1 MILFPKVTVIMV
13 THKKSTWR
21 DAYASIPSDPHIEI
35 IIADSGE
42 LAVDI
47 QEFINEGPEINT
59 TLVITGEDANFR
71 KDFCPISKVT
81 NEVFKAGLVRGE
93 YFCCFYDDDE
103 YLPGFFK
110 SMTNFLDITHYNW
123 VRCSQRRE
131 ALQPD
136 GTIIETPP
144 LIADADITTKAF
156 DCRVDGGQVMFR
168 TELMHQLEYP
178 YWPEDPDWN
187 SCSHSDGIF
196 FDKAFDVYGTMGH
209 IEEVLMINRK
219 TPHSTYSPTGGQE

>member
-1 MILFPKVTVIMV
+1 MILFPKVTVVMV
-13 THKKSTWR
+13 THNKPSWKNAL
-21 DAYASIPSDPHIEI
+21 DSIPQHENVEV
-35 IIADSGE
+35 IIADSGG
-42 LAVDI
+42 LAPYI
-47 QEFINEGPEINT
+47 QAYVQGRPT
-59 TLVITGEDANFR
+59 VTLVTTGESNNFR
-71 KDFCPISKVT
+71 DNYCPISKVT

-110 SMTNFLDITHYNW
+110 KMTNFLDVTYYNW
-123 VRCSQRRE
+123 VRCSQKRE

-168 TELMHQLEYP
+168 TELMHKLEYP

-196 FDKAFDVYGTMGH
+196 FDKAFDVYGPMGH
-209 IEEVLMINRK
+209 IEEVLMVNRK